1 MYIYILVLAKRRA
14 TLELYGLAGVLG
26 SNVCLPVV
34 SVGDGYQG
42 VISIEKGLVATRQYK
57 ISGLQAV
64 LLYWLLD
71 HLHSCY

>member
-14 TLELYGLAGVLG
+14 TPELYGLAGVLG
-26 SNVCLPVV
+26 SNGCLSVV

-42 VISIEKGLVATRQYK
+42 VISIEKCLVATRQYK

-71 HLHSCY
+71 HLHT